1 MNKLYLKFGN
11 VIAALAFVFAT
22 MGVNAACRYHMYQA
36 PIPESVKKLKK
47 VR

>member
-22 MGVNAACRYHMYQA
+22 MGVNAACRHYMYQE

>member
-1 MNKLYLKFGN
+1 MKKLSLKFGN
-11 VIAALAFVFAT
+11 VVAALAFVFAT
-22 MGVNAACRYHMYQA
+22 MSVNAACRYFMYQE